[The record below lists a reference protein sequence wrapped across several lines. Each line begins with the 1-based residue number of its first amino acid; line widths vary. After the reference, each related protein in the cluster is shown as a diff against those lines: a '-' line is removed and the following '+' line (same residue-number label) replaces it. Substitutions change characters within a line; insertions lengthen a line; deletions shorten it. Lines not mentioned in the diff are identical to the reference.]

1 MRQRL
6 YFLLPSVERA
16 KDVFQQLL
24 LARIEANH
32 IHFIAKDGTALTD
45 LPEASVL
52 QKSDAIHGAAI
63 GLLAGTLTGAAA
75 GLIAM
80 LYPPRGLA
88 MGLGIVLAMSMLGA
102 VMGVWVSGMIGADT
116 PSTHLD
122 AFRADIERGKVL
134 MMLDVPRTQ
143 ADDISRAI
151 RERHPEAESRGFDAT
166 IPAPFP

>member
-32 IHFIAKDGTALTD
+32 IHFIAKDGTALAD

-52 QKSDAIHGAAI
+52 QKSDAIHGAAV
-63 GLLAGTLTGAAA
+63 GLLAGTLTGTAA
-75 GLIAM
+75 GLIAL

-88 MGLGIVLAMSMLGA
+88 MGLGIVLAMSILGA

-122 AFRADIERGKVL
+122 AFRDDIERGKVL
-134 MMLDVPRTQ
+134 MMLDVPRTR

-151 RERHPEAESRGFDAT
+151 RERHPEAEPRGFDAT